1 MIFQVYFARYIQGPL
16 DLGLKK
22 SKILLSENLEIQVTS
37 EPPRREEPREVLD
50 SNALTKHEIYTP
62 LDYVFR
68 KIDVQ
73 LIDELLIIAR
83 GPAAIY
89 SSPYFKKSVYSSVKS
104 LDSKASRT
112 KSWKVYYMTSILR
125 QKLRKFIVIEPL
137 PE

>member
-22 SKILLSENLEIQVTS
+22 SKILLRQRPEYQVLS
-37 EPPRREEPREVLD
+37 DPPRKVETNGDIDTHVGL
-50 SNALTKHEIYTP
+50 HEMYTP

-73 LIDELLIIAR
+73 LIDELLIISR

-89 SSPYFKKSVYSSVKS
+89 SSPYFKKSVYRTVKS
-104 LDSKASRT
+104 LDSKASRN

-125 QKLRKFIVIEPL
+125 KKLGKFIVIEPL
-137 PE
+137 PK